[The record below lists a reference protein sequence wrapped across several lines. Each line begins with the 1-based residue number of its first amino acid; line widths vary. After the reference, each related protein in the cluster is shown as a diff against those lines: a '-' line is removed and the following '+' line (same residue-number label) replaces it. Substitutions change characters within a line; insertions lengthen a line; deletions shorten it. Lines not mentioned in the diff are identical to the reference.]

1 MKNMKKII
9 KLVMCFAVMLGLT
22 TALSTNASAQGGT
35 TNIESFETSLNYTR
49 VDVSTGANFHT
60 KPSWDNATEDQL
72 IEKNPHFINTN
83 KFLTT
88 DEEKNA
94 EFNKY
99 GGVLLLSNLRNAY
112 DWGIATGKDRDVWS
126 LSPQTNISSVNVKAK
141 TKDGNIINKQVPFIG
156 QDWKMYL
163 EVKDTNG
170 VTATFTPSNAN
181 GTISIKA
188 DGGENDNT
196 YLRLVDGQVTQQ
208 MNKGIIDS
216 SKNPAS
222 EFAGGTYQSPS
233 YGQNQWRAEYA
244 KNLNQ
249 YTTYFV
255 RTVDL
260 GGSVG
265 SVDLLMKATNVVD
278 VNCSGCLTYAMSKP
292 TIVNQQAI
300 KINKTSKNFNK
311 NVDSKN
317 VSFEISGDYQ
327 QTINLTLNDN
337 GNASESIQ
345 IPMTTN
351 KDSFEINVKEVN
363 GNGFNVTP
371 KDGYTVKFK
380 SKNAVTGINEVKI
393 WSYSVD
399 GGRNWSEYEAV
410 PDLNFTNAK
419 PKVSYTTDGHGDLSK
434 TEELVAVNGSPTGVT
449 NIPKAGYIFKNY
461 VANKNVTLK
470 DGTVI
475 NAGEAIT
482 EEQIPQIVI
491 TDDVTIKAVHE
502 KKVDIATNGRFEVN
516 TPASKTYDGE
526 EHKWVPT
533 IKDTVTGKDLVEG
546 VDYEV
551 MYDTTDFTNVG
562 EINATIKGK
571 GYYEGEFNT
580 SYNINKRKVIITA
593 NSNEKVYD
601 GNALTANGYDA
612 AGEDGFAKDE
622 GLESV
627 TVTGEQTYVGS
638 SSNEVTGYKF
648 KDNTKEGN
656 YEIKLVP
663 GLLTVTAGT
672 ADEPVDTDKVVRK
685 THDDSK
691 VYKLGDVIEFTI
703 EAKNIYAEDKD
714 ITIEEQAGVEITGDT
729 EFKGVRPGQTV
740 TTTARHTVTE
750 EDILNGGYT
759 NTVKAKFDGENTD
772 FKNKDEV
779 TIENLKS
786 NLVVDKKV
794 VSTPKNGKTYV
805 LGEEIKYEI
814 TVTNDGNVTL
824 HNVKVKD
831 ELTGDEWTVKEL
843 APGQTSDVFKTTY
856 KVTEKDLLNG
866 KVVNK
871 ATASSDDIKENVK
884 PEVEPGKQDSKVEE
898 VNSSIVVDKKAKEGI
913 YKVGEKVTY
922 EITVK
927 NNGNVTVSG
936 IKVVDKLT
944 GDSWTIDDLKPGEER
959 VFTTKYTLTKADEE
973 RGYVKNVVT
982 VEGLDPNGKSVEVNG
997 EATIKVE
1004 KTKEAVK
1011 ITNTPTVNK
1020 VKTGDDSNT
1029 TLCVELGL
1037 MSVVG
1042 CAIVFLQN
1050 KKSKLLKK

>member
-1 MKNMKKII
+1 
-9 KLVMCFAVMLGLT
+9 
-22 TALSTNASAQGGT
+22 
-35 TNIESFETSLNYTR
+35 
-49 VDVSTGANFHT
+49 
-60 KPSWDNATEDQL
+60 
-72 IEKNPHFINTN
+72 
-83 KFLTT
+83 
-88 DEEKNA
+88 
-94 EFNKY
+94 
-99 GGVLLLSNLRNAY
+99 
-112 DWGIATGKDRDVWS
+112 
-126 LSPQTNISSVNVKAK
+126 
-141 TKDGNIINKQVPFIG
+141 
-156 QDWKMYL
+156 
-163 EVKDTNG
+163 
-170 VTATFTPSNAN
+170 
-181 GTISIKA
+181 
-188 DGGENDNT
+188 
-196 YLRLVDGQVTQQ
+196 

-244 KNLNQ
+244 KNLNE

-278 VNCSGCLTYAMSKP
+278 VNWSVCLTYAMSKP

-300 KINKTSKNFNK
+300 KINKISK

-317 VSFEISGDYQ
+317 VSFEISGNYQ

-410 PDLNFTNAK
+410 PNLNFTNAK

-434 TEELVAVNGSPTGVT
+434 TEELVGVNGSPTGVT

-470 DGTVI
+470 DETVI

-491 TDDVTIKAVHE
+491 TDDVIIKAVYE

-580 SYNINKRKVIITA
+580 SYNINKRKVTITA

-622 GLESV
+622 GLE
-627 TVTGEQTYVGS
+627 
-638 SSNEVTGYKF
+638 
-648 KDNTKEGN
+648 
-656 YEIKLVP
+656 
-663 GLLTVTAGT
+663 
-672 ADEPVDTDKVVRK
+672 
-685 THDDSK
+685 
-691 VYKLGDVIEFTI
+691 
-703 EAKNIYAEDKD
+703 
-714 ITIEEQAGVEITGDT
+714 
-729 EFKGVRPGQTV
+729 TV

-772 FKNKDEV
+772 FENKGEV

-794 VSTPKNGKTYV
+794 VSTPKNGKAYV

-843 APGQTSDVFKTTY
+843 APGQTSDVIKTTY

-871 ATASSDDIKENVK
+871 ATVSSDDIKENVK

-944 GDSWTIDDLKPGEER
+944 GDSWTIDDLKSGEER

-973 RGYVKNVVT
+973 RGYIKNVVT